1 MKVQC
6 DKAAEKMYAL
16 AVDTEEGTTSLRGK
30 EPGGVSRG
38 VGRAGIRSV
47 SGH

>member
-16 AVDTEEGTTSLRGK
+16 AVDTEEGTTSLW
-30 EPGGVSRG
+30 
-38 VGRAGIRSV
+38 GRSLEE
-47 SGH
+47 